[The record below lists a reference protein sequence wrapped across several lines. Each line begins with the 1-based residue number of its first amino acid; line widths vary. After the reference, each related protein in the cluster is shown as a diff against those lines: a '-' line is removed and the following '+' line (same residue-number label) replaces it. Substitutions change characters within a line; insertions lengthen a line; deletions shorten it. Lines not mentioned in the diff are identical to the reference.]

1 MVDNVIAVC
10 GVSKAFAGVQA
21 LDTISLEI
29 APGEIHCLAGE
40 NGSGKSTLIKVIS
53 GVHAAD
59 EGTIELNG
67 KAFSKLSP
75 MEAISNGV
83 QVIYQDFSVF
93 PNLTVM
99 ENLALPAELSEHRSF
114 VNWRRMRRTATEAI
128 AKINVDIDLDEKVGR
143 LSVAQKQLVAIA
155 RALMSDARLIIMDE
169 PTTALTKRE
178 VDALFA
184 IILELKSRGIATLF
198 VSHKLEEVFEISER
212 FTIIRNGKHVITCL
226 PEELD
231 HKKFSFYMTGRE
243 FDGARFAPEI
253 TATEPIL
260 ETSGLSA
267 NGAFS
272 DVSLSLR
279 PGEILGITGLLG
291 SGRTELAL
299 ALFGSLKSNSGEI
312 KIDGKPV
319 TLDSVRTAISHG
331 IGYVPEDR
339 LTEGLFL
346 ERSIG
351 SNIVISEIDS
361 FVSSLGVLDQ
371 KKADA
376 EAERWIAELRIATPD
391 AQNAVSTLSGGNQQR
406 IVLAKWL
413 ATKPRVL
420 ILNGPTV
427 GVDIGS
433 KHDIHRILRELAAEG
448 LAVIVI
454 SDDIPEVIQNCN
466 RVLVMNGGRIVS
478 ELDPAV
484 TSEAEL
490 AALMSKDVPTLEGII

>member
-1 MVDNVIAVC
+1 MTENVIAVR

-21 LDTISLEI
+21 LHDISLEI

-53 GVHAAD
+53 GVHPPD
-59 EGTIELNG
+59 SGTVTLGGTE
-67 KAFSKLSP
+67 FSHLTP
-75 MEAISNGV
+75 REAIAHGV

-93 PNLTVM
+93 PNLSVM
-99 ENLALPAELSEHRSF
+99 ENLALTSELSESRSLIS
-114 VNWRRMRRTATEAI
+114 WRRMRTTAAEALK
-128 AKINVDIDLDEKVGR
+128 KIGVDIDLDTKVET

-169 PTTALTKRE
+169 PTTALTRRE
-178 VDALFA
+178 VARLFR
-184 IILELKSRGIATLF
+184 IILDLKSRGIATLF

-231 HKKFSFYMTGRE
+231 HRTFSFHMTGRE
-243 FDGARFAPEI
+243 FEDTTLAPTV
-253 TATEPIL
+253 TATEPVL
-260 ETSGLSA
+260 QVEGLSRTD
-267 NGAFS
+267 AF
-272 DVSLSLR
+272 DDISLSLY

-299 ALFGSLKSNSGEI
+299 ALFGALPTSAGTI
-312 KIDGKPV
+312 RIDGKPV
-319 TLDSVRTAISHG
+319 TFDGIRSAIAHR

-351 SNIVISEIDS
+351 SNIIISEIDR
-361 FVSSLGVLDQ
+361 FVSRMGLFDQ
-371 KKADA
+371 KAADK
-376 EAERWIAELRIATPD
+376 EAARWVKELRIATPD
-391 AQNAVSTLSGGNQQR
+391 PENAANTLSGGNQQR

-413 ATKPRVL
+413 ATQPRVL

-433 KHDIHRILRELAAEG
+433 KHDIHRVLRELASEG

-454 SDDIPEVIQNCN
+454 SDDIPEVLQNCN
-466 RVLVMNGGRIVS
+466 RILVMNAGQIVAHIDPS
-478 ELDPAV
+478 ETA
-484 TSEAEL
+484 EADL
-490 AALMSKDVPTLEGII
+490 AALMSEDITDTEKDS

>member
-1 MVDNVIAVC
+1 MVDNVIAVR

-21 LDTISLEI
+21 LTDISIEI

-53 GVHAAD
+53 GVHSPDA
-59 EGTIELNG
+59 GVIELNG
-67 KAFSKLSP
+67 REFTQLSP
-75 MEAISNGV
+75 MDAIANGV

-93 PNLTVM
+93 PNLSVM
-99 ENLALPAELSEHRSF
+99 ENLALTSELAERRTF
-114 VNWRRMRRTATEAI
+114 VNWRRMRRIAADAL
-128 AKINVDIDLDEKVGR
+128 AKIDVQIDLDEKVER
-143 LSVAQKQLVAIA
+143 LPVAQKQLIAIA

-169 PTTALTKRE
+169 PTTALTRRE
-178 VDALFA
+178 VAALFR
-184 IILELKSRGIATLF
+184 IILDLKSRGIATLF
-198 VSHKLEEVFEISER
+198 VSHKLEEVFEICER

-231 HKKFSFYMTGRE
+231 HRSFSAYMTGRE
-243 FDGARFAPEI
+243 FEETRFLAETR
-253 TATEPIL
+253 TAEPVL
-260 ETSGLSA
+260 ETIGLTLE
-267 NGAFS
+267 GGFTGV
-272 DVSLSLR
+272 DLTLR

-299 ALFGSLKSNSGEI
+299 ALFGALQPDAGAI
-312 KIDGKPV
+312 HIDGAPV
-319 TLDSVRTAISHG
+319 HLHGVRDAIGHG

-351 SNIVISEIDS
+351 SNIVISEIDA
-361 FVSSLGVLDQ
+361 FVSKWGVFDQ
-371 KKADA
+371 RRARA
-376 EAERWIAELRIATPD
+376 EAQRWIEDLRIATPNPE
-391 AQNAVSTLSGGNQQR
+391 NAASTLSGGNQQR

-433 KHDIHRILRELAAEG
+433 KHDIHRVLRELAAEG
-448 LAVIVI
+448 LAVIII
-454 SDDIPEVIQNCN
+454 SDDIPEVLHNCS
-466 RVLVMNGGRIVS
+466 RVLVMNAGRIVA
-478 ELDPAV
+478 EIDPAA
-484 TSEAEL
+484 TNDAEL
-490 AALMSKDVPTLEGII
+490 TALMTQDATLQQEEH

>member
-1 MVDNVIAVC
+1 MVDNVIAVR

-21 LDTISLEI
+21 LTDISIEI
-29 APGEIHCLAGE
+29 GPGEIHCLAGE

-53 GVHAAD
+53 GVHSPDA
-59 EGTIELNG
+59 GVIELNG
-67 KAFSKLSP
+67 REFTQLSP
-75 MEAISNGV
+75 MDAIANGV

-93 PNLTVM
+93 PNLSVM
-99 ENLALPAELSEHRSF
+99 ENLALTSELAERRTF
-114 VNWRRMRRTATEAI
+114 VNWRRMRRIAADAL
-128 AKINVDIDLDEKVGR
+128 AKIDVQIDLDEKVER
-143 LSVAQKQLVAIA
+143 LPVAQKQLIAIA

-169 PTTALTKRE
+169 PTTALTRRE
-178 VDALFA
+178 VAALFR
-184 IILELKSRGIATLF
+184 IILDLKSRGIATLF
-198 VSHKLEEVFEISER
+198 VSHKLEEVFEICER

-231 HKKFSFYMTGRE
+231 HRSFSAYMTGRE
-243 FDGARFAPEI
+243 FEETRFLAETR
-253 TATEPIL
+253 TAEPVL
-260 ETSGLSA
+260 ETIGLTLE
-267 NGAFS
+267 GGFTGV
-272 DVSLSLR
+272 DLTLR

-299 ALFGSLKSNSGEI
+299 ALFGALQPDAGAI
-312 KIDGKPV
+312 HIDGAPV
-319 TLDSVRTAISHG
+319 DLHGVRDAIGHG

-351 SNIVISEIDS
+351 SNIVISEIDA
-361 FVSSLGVLDQ
+361 FVSKWGVFDQ
-371 KKADA
+371 RRARA
-376 EAERWIAELRIATPD
+376 EAQRWIEDLRIATPNPE
-391 AQNAVSTLSGGNQQR
+391 NAASTLSGGNQQR

-433 KHDIHRILRELAAEG
+433 KHDIHRVLRELAAEG

-454 SDDIPEVIQNCN
+454 SDDIPEVLHNCS
-466 RVLVMNGGRIVS
+466 RVLVMNAGRIVA
-478 ELDPAV
+478 EIDPAA
-484 TSEAEL
+484 TSDAEL
-490 AALMSKDVPTLEGII
+490 TALMTQDATLQQEEH